1 MVAWVRHPT
10 RIPHPMPRSLL
21 IYNPAAGQRWRHP
34 SASAVL
40 RVLERH
46 GWTAELLVTERQDH
60 ATALVRD
67 HLSPEIEAVWV
78 CGGDGTMGQAAAALV
93 GSPVPLGILPTGTVN
108 VVAAEC
114 GIPNGVGPA
123 LDALERLG
131 RRAFAAWR
139 VGERAVMLG
148 LGVGFEATVMERVS
162 LRTKR
167 ALGFAA
173 IGARG
178 TLEWAR
184 YDFPALRVTGE
195 DGDGRAFDL
204 PATQALATL
213 TRRFAGTHVVAPDA
227 DPEDGCIDLVL
238 FSGRSRVRMAGFW
251 IGIQIPGTAHLRI
264 PGVTTLRARRLRITS
279 QDGPVIAHI
288 NGDAVEHTPLDAEP
302 WGAVQLLV
310 PG

>member
-1 MVAWVRHPT
+1 
-10 RIPHPMPRSLL
+10 MPRSLL

-34 SASAVL
+34 APEPVL
-40 RVLERH
+40 RELERR
-46 GWTAELLVTERQDH
+46 GWTAELLVTEGQDH
-60 ATALVRD
+60 ATRLVRD
-67 HLSPEIEAVWV
+67 NLSSDTEAVWV

-93 GSPVPLGILPTGTVN
+93 GSEVPLGILPTGTVN

-123 LDALERLG
+123 LDALTARPG

-148 LGVGFEATVMERVS
+148 LGVGFEARVMERVS

-178 TLEWAR
+178 TWEWAR

-195 DGDGRAFDL
+195 DGDGRPFDL

-213 TRRFAGTHVVAPDA
+213 TKRFAGPRIVAPDA
-227 DPEDGCIDLVL
+227 DPEDGCIDVVL

-251 IGIQIPGTAHLRI
+251 LGIQLPGTAHLRI
-264 PGVTTLRARRLRITS
+264 PGVRTLRARRLRITS
-279 QDGPVIAHI
+279 ERPVIAHI
-288 NGDAVEHTPLDAEP
+288 NGDAVEHTPFDAEP
-302 WGAVQLLV
+302 WDPVQLLV
-310 PG
+310 PPQ

>member
-1 MVAWVRHPT
+1 
-10 RIPHPMPRSLL
+10 MPRSLL

-34 SASAVL
+34 APDAVL
-40 RVLERH
+40 RELERR
-46 GWTAELLVTERQDH
+46 GWTAELLVTEGQDH
-60 ATALVRD
+60 ATTLVRD
-67 HLSPEIEAVWV
+67 HLTPDVEAVWV

-93 GSPVPLGILPTGTVN
+93 GSEVPLGILPTGTVN

-123 LDALERLG
+123 LDALTARPG
-131 RRAFAAWR
+131 RRAFMAWR

-148 LGVGFEATVMERVS
+148 LGVGFEARVMERVS

-195 DGDGRAFDL
+195 DGDGRPFDL

-213 TRRFAGTHVVAPDA
+213 TKRFAGPHVVAPDA

-251 IGIQIPGTAHLRI
+251 LGIQFPGTAHLRI
-264 PGVTTLRARRLRITS
+264 PGVCTLRARRLRITS
-279 QDGPVIAHI
+279 ERPVIAHI
-288 NGDAVEHTPLDAEP
+288 NGDAVEHTPFNAEP
-302 WGAVQLLV
+302 WGPVQLLI
-310 PG
+310 PSR

>member
-1 MVAWVRHPT
+1 
-10 RIPHPMPRSLL
+10 MPRSLL
-21 IYNPAAGQRWRHP
+21 VYNPAAGQRWRHP
-34 SASAVL
+34 APESVL
-40 RVLERH
+40 RALEER
-46 GWTAELLVTERQDH
+46 GWSAELLVTEAQDH
-60 ATALVRD
+60 ATRLVRD
-67 HLSPEIEAVWV
+67 HLTSEVEAVWV

-93 GSPVPLGILPTGTVN
+93 GSDVPLGILPTGTVN

-123 LDALERLG
+123 LDALTRRPG

-148 LGVGFEATVMERVS
+148 LGVGFEARVMERVS

-173 IGARG
+173 IGGRG

-184 YDFPALRVTGE
+184 YDFPPLRVTGE
-195 DGDGRAFDL
+195 DGRGRAFDL

-213 TRRFAGTHVVAPDA
+213 TRRFAGTHIVAPDA
-227 DPEDGCIDLVL
+227 DPEDGCIDLLL
-238 FSGRSRVRMAGFW
+238 FSGRSRARMAGFW
-251 IGIQIPGTAHLRI
+251 LGIQLPGTAHLRI
-264 PGVTTLRARRLRITS
+264 PGVRTLRARRLRVTS
-279 QDGPVIAHI
+279 PDGPVIAHI

-302 WGAVQLLV
+302 WGPVQLLV
-310 PG
+310 PPST

>member
-1 MVAWVRHPT
+1 
-10 RIPHPMPRSLL
+10 MPRSLL

-34 SASAVL
+34 APGAVL
-40 RVLERH
+40 RELERR
-46 GWTAELLVTERQDH
+46 GWTAELLVTEGQDH
-60 ATALVRD
+60 ATSLVRD
-67 HLSPEIEAVWV
+67 HLTPDVEAVWV
-78 CGGDGTMGQAAAALV
+78 CGGDGTLGQAAAALV
-93 GSPVPLGILPTGTVN
+93 GSEVPIGILPTGTVN

-123 LDALERLG
+123 LDALTARPG
-131 RRAFAAWR
+131 RRAFMAWR

-148 LGVGFEATVMERVS
+148 LGVGFEARVMERVS

-167 ALGFAA
+167 TLGFAA

-195 DGDGRAFDL
+195 DGEGRAFDL

-213 TRRFAGTHVVAPDA
+213 TRRFAGPHVVAPDA

-238 FSGRSRVRMAGFW
+238 FSGGSRVRMAGFW
-251 IGIQIPGTAHLRI
+251 LGIQLPGTAHLRI
-264 PGVTTLRARRLRITS
+264 PGVRTLRARRLRITS
-279 QDGPVIAHI
+279 ERPVIAHI
-288 NGDAVEHTPLDAEP
+288 NGDAVEHTPFDAEP
-302 WGAVQLLV
+302 WGPVQLLV
-310 PG
+310 PPG

>member
-1 MVAWVRHPT
+1 
-10 RIPHPMPRSLL
+10 MPRSLL
-21 IYNPAAGQRWRHP
+21 VYNPAAGQRWRQP
-34 SASAVL
+34 APESVL
-40 RVLERH
+40 RALEER
-46 GWTAELLVTERQDH
+46 GWSAELLVTEGQDH
-60 ATALVRD
+60 ATRLVRD
-67 HLSPEIEAVWV
+67 NLSSETEAVWV

-93 GSPVPLGILPTGTVN
+93 GSEVPLGILPSGTVN

-114 GIPNGVGPA
+114 GIPNGVRPA
-123 LDALERLG
+123 LDALTRRPG

-148 LGVGFEATVMERVS
+148 LGVGFEARVMERVS
-162 LRTKR
+162 LRAKR

-173 IGARG
+173 IGGRG

-195 DGDGRAFDL
+195 DGDGQAFDL

-213 TRRFAGTHVVAPDA
+213 TRRFAGSHVVAPDA
-227 DPEDGCIDLVL
+227 DPEDGCIDLVI

-251 IGIQIPGTAHLRI
+251 VGIQIPGTAHLRI
-264 PGVTTLRARRLRITS
+264 PGVRTLRARRLRITS
-279 QDGPVIAHI
+279 RDGPVIAHI

-302 WGAVQLLV
+302 WGQVQLLI
-310 PG
+310 PPPT

>member
-1 MVAWVRHPT
+1 
-10 RIPHPMPRSLL
+10 MPRSLL

-34 SASAVL
+34 APDAVL
-40 RVLERH
+40 RALRER

-67 HLSPEIEAVWV
+67 NLTSEIDAVWV
-78 CGGDGTMGQAAAALV
+78 CGGDGTMGQAATALV
-93 GSPVPLGILPTGTVN
+93 GSDVPLGILPTGTVN

-114 GIPNGVGPA
+114 GIPSGVGPA
-123 LDALERLG
+123 LDALTSRPG
-131 RRAFAAWR
+131 RRAFRAWR

-148 LGVGFEATVMERVS
+148 LGVGFEATVMEKVS

-167 ALGFAA
+167 VLGFAA

-195 DGDGRAFDL
+195 DGDGRAFDF

-213 TRRFAGTHVVAPDA
+213 TRRFAGTHIVAPDA

-238 FSGRSRVRMAGFW
+238 FSGRSRARMAGFW
-251 IGIQIPGTAHLRI
+251 LGIQLPGTAHLRI
-264 PGVTTLRARRLRITS
+264 PGVRTLRARRLRITS
-279 QDGPVIAHI
+279 EQPIIAHI
-288 NGDAVEHTPLDAEP
+288 NGDAVEHTPFDAEP
-302 WGAVQLLV
+302 WGPVQLLV
-310 PG
+310 PPR